1 MPKKLHRHTLQLIIE
16 LPITLCSVH
25 KFSAMCVSRMCGLF
39 EGIRDFTN
47 QLVLSRL
54 SKLCTRQGK
63 VKVKVGEMPFICKSD
78 LQKKTT
84 QISNSISGPE
94 QKNKKSEKGKPQ
106 KENRGVQIFI
116 YPSLRKERNALQKKE

>member
-16 LPITLCSVH
+16 LPITLCSVY

-63 VKVKVGEMPFICKSD
+63 VKVEVGEMPFICKSD
-78 LQKKTT
+78 LQKKNYTNF
-84 QISNSISGPE
+84 QLN
-94 QKNKKSEKGKPQ
+94 
-106 KENRGVQIFI
+106 
-116 YPSLRKERNALQKKE
+116 

>member
-78 LQKKTT
+78 LQKKNYTNF
-84 QISNSISGPE
+84 QLN
-94 QKNKKSEKGKPQ
+94 
-106 KENRGVQIFI
+106 
-116 YPSLRKERNALQKKE
+116 